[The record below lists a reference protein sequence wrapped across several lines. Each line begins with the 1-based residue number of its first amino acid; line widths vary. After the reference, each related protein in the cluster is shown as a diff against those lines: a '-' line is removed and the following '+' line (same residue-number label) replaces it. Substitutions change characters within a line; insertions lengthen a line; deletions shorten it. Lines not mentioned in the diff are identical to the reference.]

1 MITLLTPYII
11 IPVYKYNQLM
21 CHFYSYIG
29 EKLKCQLKKTE
40 ARAISAEELLS
51 QKTELLQ
58 DNEQIDVFYSCMKLI
73 QSVCPTASSHDSSGN
88 LELDFSGL
96 CLKDVLVTPVQ
107 KLQESLRDLSHID
120 INRLREQLEIRL
132 QSKAE
137 SHSNGLITVVN
148 FKIGDFVLFLPT
160 KHQPGYHAVPQAF
173 TSSQDTIYLDKA
185 SYKSFGLAD
194 NEPLRT
200 WLIGRSTSNP
210 TLETIGPNC
219 LYPAGKVKQNFY
231 TIQAE
236 TTEYVSTEP
245 RRRSSSRNLNVPV
258 KN

>member
-1 MITLLTPYII
+1 MEPSSVPLIFFL
-11 IPVYKYNQLM
+11 
-21 CHFYSYIG
+21 G

-40 ARAISAEELLS
+40 ARAVSAEELLF
-51 QKTELLQ
+51 QKTELLK

-73 QSVCPTASSHDSSGN
+73 QSVCPTASSPDGSGN

-120 INRLREQLEIRL
+120 INKLREQLEKRL
-132 QSKAE
+132 ESKAE
-137 SHSNGLITVVN
+137 PHSNGLISVVN
-148 FKIGDFVLFLPT
+148 FKIGNFVLFLPT

-173 TSSQDTIYLDKA
+173 TTSQDTIYLDKA
-185 SYKSFGLAD
+185 CYKSFGLAE

-200 WLIGRSTSNP
+200 WLIGRCTSNP
-210 TLETIGPNC
+210 TAESFGPNC
-219 LYPAGKVKQNFY
+219 PYPAGKTKQNFY
-231 TIQAE
+231 TIQAD
-236 TTEYVSTEP
+236 TTEYVSSEP
-245 RRRSSSRNLNVPV
+245 RRRSSSRNLNVPI